1 MKCPKCGYNSFEFL
15 DACKKCSAEFVSF
28 KKSMGIKPVVF
39 ASCENS
45 TGVRQQIAD
54 DAVPPDFQVA
64 DDESFTWD
72 TSAPGVKAQKD
83 KPFDGFNLDFI
94 KTDAAPAAPDFS
106 FNEVPSSDI
115 PAETKAVTAEAFE
128 GFSFDETD
136 EPHEEPEAPP
146 LFEEF
151 EQEFQGA
158 EDMDLAETPE
168 SHFFGDTGVKGELT
182 VDDLIAAGQDSLAM
196 GASEQSEQIFE
207 LDELF
212 GEDEAKQDKKEE
224 PAKNFSTSNL
234 DFDKEFE
241 AIFTAESSDTKEK
254 QE

>member
-15 DACKKCSAEFVSF
+15 DICKKCSAEFVSF

-45 TGVRQQIAD
+45 TGAPQQIAD
-54 DAVPPDFQVA
+54 DAVAPVSQVT

-72 TSAPGVKAQKD
+72 IPAPGDKAQND

-94 KTDAAPAAPDFS
+94 KTDTEPAAPDFS
-106 FNEVPSSDI
+106 FNEVPSIDI
-115 PAETKAVTAEAFE
+115 PAETKAVTAGAFE

-136 EPHEEPEAPP
+136 EPPKEPEAPP
-146 LFEEF
+146 PFTEF
-151 EQEFQGA
+151 EQEFLGA
-158 EDMDLAETPE
+158 EDMEFSDAPE
-168 SHFFGDTGVKGELT
+168 NNFFGETGVKGELT
-182 VDDLIAAGQDSLAM
+182 IEELIAPDQESLAM

-207 LDELF
+207 LDEFF
-212 GEDEAKQDKKEE
+212 GEDEAKQDKKGE
-224 PAKNFSTSNL
+224 PAKNFSTGDL

-241 AIFTAESSDTKEK
+241 AIFTDESSVTKAN

>member
-15 DACKKCSAEFVSF
+15 DICKKCSAEFVSF

-45 TGVRQQIAD
+45 TGAPQQITD
-54 DAVPPDFQVA
+54 DAVAPVSQVA

-72 TSAPGVKAQKD
+72 IPAPGDKAQND

-94 KTDAAPAAPDFS
+94 KTDTEPAAPDFS
-106 FNEVPSSDI
+106 FNEVPSIDI
-115 PAETKAVTAEAFE
+115 PAETKAVTAGAFE

-136 EPHEEPEAPP
+136 EPPKEPETPP
-146 LFEEF
+146 FFADF
-151 EQEFQGA
+151 EQEFLGA
-158 EDMDLAETPE
+158 EDMEISDVTANN
-168 SHFFGDTGVKGELT
+168 FFGETGVKGELT
-182 VDDLIAAGQDSLAM
+182 IEELIAPDQESLAM

-207 LDELF
+207 LDEFF
-212 GEDEAKQDKKEE
+212 GEDEAKQDKKGE
-224 PAKNFSTSNL
+224 PAKNISTGNL

-241 AIFTAESSDTKEK
+241 AIFTEGHSVTKEN